1 MIAQAQVRDE
11 TKRRPCYRVFWL
23 RRDGRIDGAE
33 IIRSADDREAMTMAR
48 GMTDGR
54 SIEVWDRE
62 RFIGRLDHH
71 IG

>member
-11 TKRRPCYRVFWL
+11 TRRPFYRVYWL

-33 IIRSADDREAMTMAR
+33 VIRSADDREAMTMAR

-62 RFIGRLDHH
+62 RFVGHLNHH
-71 IG
+71 ID

>member
-1 MIAQAQVRDE
+1 MIAQTQVRDE
-11 TKRRPCYRVFWL
+11 TKRRLCYRVVWL
-23 RRDGRIDGAE
+23 RRDGRIEGAE
-33 IIRSADDREAMTMAR
+33 IICSADDREAMTMAR

-62 RFIGRLDHH
+62 RFIRRLDHH